1 MHLSNVIKSSQ
12 ILCPFLSDSDFIQT
26 KMVGFPYFW
35 CQIEELGEVKY
46 VMPHPPH
53 EARMSIYITFIGP
66 ITPYILLLLLLI
78 LLIFI
83 IALLVD
89 YTLVIC
95 LGKGL

>member
-1 MHLSNVIKSSQ
+1 
-12 ILCPFLSDSDFIQT
+12 
-26 KMVGFPYFW
+26 MVGFPYFW